1 MSTRPKRLP
10 RFWCAQLGLLP
21 LGIVI
26 WASGPAGQR
35 EGQPRHTLRSLTTA
49 RRVGGA
55 KTCRRRKA
63 RLLLRT
69 TRVAPACSGWWRDRR
84 ARAGSVIRAKGRS
97 RLRRGASSFSRS
109 ATKDRRELRANP
121 NEETHSPPGRVHAG
135 RHSVFRH
142 AESSHAESRRAEAS
156 PAPRRRRDQRNH
168 ASDRLHAGRRLR
180 AASLDARARRT
191 ARALSRAG

>member
-55 KTCRRRKA
+55 
-63 RLLLRT
+63 
-69 TRVAPACSGWWRDRR
+69 
-84 ARAGSVIRAKGRS
+84 
-97 RLRRGASSFSRS
+97 
-109 ATKDRRELRANP
+109 
-121 NEETHSPPGRVHAG
+121 
-135 RHSVFRH
+135 
-142 AESSHAESRRAEAS
+142 SSH
-156 PAPRRRRDQRNH
+156 RRRRRADEGRP
-168 ASDRLHAGRRLR
+168 AFSSGRRGLR
-180 AASLDARARRT
+180 PRAVVGGAIGGRVPAA
-191 ARALSRAG
+191 